1 MKKLFLILLAVAAA
15 HGPAQAQKNSY
26 VNEWIEV
33 SARFLVANWMA
44 DDGVKKYAPPQVLPI
59 ATGSKVYGA
68 CGENITGDEVG
79 GSAYCPATHTVYLV
93 PEELGEFEA
102 AFGSSSVA
110 YVVAHEFGHAFQS
123 ALEIPLSGPA
133 QELQADCFAG
143 MLIGSGSETI
153 GINRD
158 DVRAMAIAAY
168 NIGSDTHGT
177 GEQRAFALLTGMG
190 VFDGNCNAETMQSL
204 ANGQMDQDP
213 RMKSLNEERSSGLKI
228 NTNETPYPKNSKTL
242 FGL

>member
-1 MKKLFLILLAVAAA
+1 
-15 HGPAQAQKNSY
+15 
-26 VNEWIEV
+26 
-33 SARFLVANWMA
+33 
-44 DDGVKKYAPPQVLPI
+44 
-59 ATGSKVYGA
+59 
-68 CGENITGDEVG
+68 
-79 GSAYCPATHTVYLV
+79 
-93 PEELGEFEA
+93 
-102 AFGSSSVA
+102 
-110 YVVAHEFGHAFQS
+110 
-123 ALEIPLSGPA
+123 
-133 QELQADCFAG
+133 
-143 MLIGSGSETI
+143 
-153 GINRD
+153 
-158 DVRAMAIAAY
+158 MAIAAY